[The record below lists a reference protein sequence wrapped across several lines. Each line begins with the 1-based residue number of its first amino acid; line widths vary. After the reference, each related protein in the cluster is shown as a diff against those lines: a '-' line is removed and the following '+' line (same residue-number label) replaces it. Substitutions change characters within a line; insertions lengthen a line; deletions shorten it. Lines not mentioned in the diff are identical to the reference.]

1 MKKPKTKRMG
11 AGWRYT
17 DCRKGQKKRV
27 ANAINDSTPVSHA
40 CTKLTQLCL
49 TSRCGMELGIF
60 TVI

>member
-1 MKKPKTKRMG
+1 MG
-11 AGWRYT
+11 GIYPRTYS
-17 DCRKGQKKRV
+17 KKRAKKKRVV